1 MVGWPV
7 GLAGSGV
14 ADQRGAPQSNG
25 WAPASRGLRTGTP
38 ASSYDIIG
46 NIFLNPASY
55 KWMLT
60 MSSKVM
66 LFAHPSLPWS
76 IG

>member
-1 MVGWPV
+1 MVGRPV

-25 WAPASRGLRTGTP
+25 WAPGSRGLRTGTP

-46 NIFLNPASY
+46 NIFSNPASY
-55 KWMLT
+55 K
-60 MSSKVM
+60 
-66 LFAHPSLPWS
+66 
-76 IG
+76 